1 MNKKPE
7 RTLWVSSVQPRQID
21 GSPSIPTSLYYG
33 NEDSPEFGWR
43 AAERRDGYIVNENF
57 KLELG
62 EISSGSVNRKTFE
75 TASGK
80 EITAMNLARDYFD
93 AILHDIEKEIPK
105 LDTEIEGQTKYLA
118 KIIVAEPLN
127 FQIETLKINWLS
139 NYRDN
144 IRRILHRYAKVEF
157 LPEPFA
163 VYQYYRYGLRIPHLQ
178 ENTKHVALIVDF
190 GGGTFDICI
199 VQSTAKGDVSL
210 SGKHSKPLSADSAPI
225 GGFYINSAI
234 AEYLIKQRL
243 EGPGRKKADQCIKAY
258 RRLKKGELQ
267 YDLLGEEKRL
277 FANNLRNLEIKIE
290 RAKIELV
297 LKIVN
302 WSLDGDS
309 YEKVLV
315 DVPRDPFSESEW
327 IPAEFFAHQFRR
339 IFLEEIWK
347 KNIRRVVARV
357 IKRANE
363 SLIDSPI
370 SITLVSG
377 GSSNIR
383 WLSELISNEFSDE
396 LRGAVPVPIS
406 ESFQEIVANGLAI
419 ECARR
424 FYNDDESSEFV
435 AVTYNPI
442 KLHLD
447 PDGRGILKDR
457 NFVSVNDKIDM
468 RGARRGDLMPSAQ
481 SLTNFIEQPLQ
492 WKVKLP
498 HPPRRQMNYYFIRP
512 DDPIEN
518 PEETSRYNVEP
529 ESTRVITSKG
539 TSFDSRIKVELTV
552 KSDGT
557 AIPKFIYKEQ
567 NLDHGIEGRY
577 AIGKPFALDMTTVE
591 NSSTSSEDYFV
602 GFDFGTSTSSI
613 CTLSQQDVALTQSR
627 QEDSAWTKLGE
638 ALPRLPYPISL
649 PLRHYLDVRNASDP
663 ANNAREV
670 FEACLAFI
678 TYCVTSEVGATAK
691 LDDLLSSF
699 AHRSMGPLK
708 QLLERSLDES
718 KKNSNAIFSSPYK
731 ELRTQLHWERL
742 STAVREFT
750 DHKHEKLESRELD
763 HHRHLVFIVNHVL
776 AGMKSKHFGFCLT
789 SEPMPFQS
797 ERYHGIFQ
805 VAHDNAPF
813 IESFKYSSSKIIPKE
828 KALLIDTYNRK
839 GLDLFPFF
847 FWVEKNS
854 GQGATRCFIL
864 DKILD
869 NKDDP
874 LIKPCDSK
882 SVCNTTSIDVHLAT
896 AIKNSIELVSESK
909 IYDICIE
916 DEEH

>member
-33 NEDSPEFGWR
+33 NEDNPEFGWR
-43 AAERRDGYIVNENF
+43 AAERRDGYVVNENF

-62 EISSGSVNRKTFE
+62 EISPGSIHRKIFE
-75 TASGK
+75 TAGGK
-80 EITAMNLARDYFD
+80 EITAMKLARDFFD
-93 AILHDIEKEIPK
+93 AILHDIEKEFPK
-105 LDTEIEGQTKYLA
+105 VDTKIEGQINYLA

-127 FQIETLKINWLS
+127 FQIETQKINWLS
-139 NYRDN
+139 NYREN

-178 ENTKHVALIVDF
+178 ENARHVALIVDF

-225 GGFYINSAI
+225 GGFFINSAI

-243 EGPGRKKADQCIKAY
+243 EGPDRRKADQCIKAY
-258 RRLKKGELQ
+258 RRLKKGELL
-267 YDLLGEEKRL
+267 YDQIGEEKKI
-277 FANNLRNLEIKIE
+277 FANNLRNLEIKVE

-297 LKIVN
+297 SKIMN

-315 DVPRDPFSESEW
+315 DVPRNPFSESEW
-327 IPAEFFAHQFRR
+327 ISAEFFAHQFRR
-339 IFLEEIWK
+339 TFLEEVWN

-357 IKRANE
+357 IRRANE
-363 SLIDSPI
+363 SLINSPI
-370 SITLVSG
+370 SITLMSG

-383 WLSELISNEFSDE
+383 WLSRLISSEFSDE
-396 LRGAVPVPIS
+396 LGGAVPVPIS

-424 FYNDDESSEFV
+424 FYNEDESSEFV

-447 PDGRGILKDR
+447 PDGKGILKDR
-457 NFVSVNDKIDM
+457 TFVSVNDKIDM

-481 SLTNFIEQPLQ
+481 SLRNFIDQPLQ

-512 DDPIEN
+512 DDPMEN
-518 PEETSRYNVEP
+518 PEEISRYNVEQ

-557 AIPKFIYKEQ
+557 VTPKFIYKEQ
-567 NLDHGIEGRY
+567 NLDHGIEGAHETGR
-577 AIGKPFALDMTTVE
+577 PFALDMTTGE
-591 NSSTSSEDYFV
+591 NSSTSTEDYFV
-602 GFDFGTSTSSI
+602 GLDFGTSTSSI
-613 CTLSQQDVALTQSR
+613 CTLNRQDVALTQSR
-627 QEDSAWTKLGE
+627 QEDSAWTRLGE

-663 ANNAREV
+663 ANNAREA
-670 FEACLAFI
+670 FEACMGFI
-678 TYCVTSEVGATAK
+678 AYCTASEVGATEK
-691 LDDLLSSF
+691 LGDLLSSF

-708 QLLERSLDES
+708 QLLERSLDER
-718 KKNSNAIFSSPYK
+718 KNTGSAIFSSPYR
-731 ELRTQLHWERL
+731 ELRTQLHWEWL
-742 STAVREFT
+742 GTAVREFT
-750 DHKHEKLESRELD
+750 DHKHEKLESCHLD
-763 HHRHLVFIVNHVL
+763 HHRHLAFIVNHVL
-776 AGMKSKHFGFCLT
+776 AGMKNKYFGFCLT

-797 ERYHGIFQ
+797 ERYHGIFK

-813 IESFKYSSSKIIPKE
+813 IESFKYSSNTIIPKE
-828 KALLIDTYNRK
+828 RALLIDTNTGK

-847 FWVEKNS
+847 FWVEQNTV
-854 GQGATRCFIL
+854 QGATQCFIL
-864 DKILD
+864 DKFID

-882 SVCNTTSIDVHLAT
+882 SVCNTSAIDIHLAEAIRNSID
-896 AIKNSIELVSESK
+896 LVSRSK
-909 IYDICIE
+909 VYEIYIE